1 MLKEEVPLSAKAQV
15 LVVEDERELS
25 ADIVELIKPICEPTV
40 AFDGEQGEFLASQ
53 DVFDAI
59 ILDLMLPGESGLD
72 LLMHIRHQNISTPV
86 LILTA
91 KDTIADKLRG
101 FNDGADDY
109 VTKPFHREELLA
121 RMKALLKRS
130 GHLNSS
136 DVIQLGDLVINTS
149 KHLATY
155 AGHPLTLKGREFDL
169 LAYLAGNPGTIITKE
184 QIFNRLWGFDSETS
198 LSVVEVYMSNLRKE
212 LKNAGSALS
221 IRTIRNAGYIV
232 EAPDEQ

>member
-1 MLKEEVPLSAKAQV
+1 MRTTAKV
-15 LVVEDERELS
+15 LVVEDEKELS
-25 ADIVELIKPICEPTV
+25 ADIVELISPICETET

-72 LLMHIRHQNISTPV
+72 LLLHIRNKGIKTPV

-121 RMKALLKRS
+121 RMKALLKRT

-136 DVIQLGDLVINTS
+136 DVITLGQLSINTS
-149 KHLATY
+149 KHLATFNG
-155 AGHPLTLKGREFDL
+155 ARFKIEVQHPLRH
-169 LAYLAGNPGTIITKE
+169 
-184 QIFNRLWGFDSETS
+184 
-198 LSVVEVYMSNLRKE
+198 
-212 LKNAGSALS
+212 
-221 IRTIRNAGYIV
+221 
-232 EAPDEQ
+232 

>member
-1 MLKEEVPLSAKAQV
+1 MAKV
-15 LVVEDERELS
+15 LVVEDEREL
-25 ADIVELIKPICEPTV
+25 ATDIVNLIKPICEPTT
-40 AFDGEQGEFLASQ
+40 ASDGEQGEFLASQ

-72 LLMHIRHQNISTPV
+72 LLLHIRNKDISTPV

-121 RMKALLKRS
+121 RMKALLKRT

-136 DVIQLGDLVINTS
+136 DVIALGQLAINTS

-155 AGHPLTLKGREFDL
+155 RDQPLTLKGREFDL
-169 LAYLAGNPGTIITKE
+169 LAYLAANPGTIITKE

-212 LKNAGSALS
+212 LKRAGSDLS

-232 EAPDEQ
+232 EAADAQ

>member
-1 MLKEEVPLSAKAQV
+1 MSTTAQV

-25 ADIVELIKPICEPTV
+25 ADIVELIKPICEATV
-40 AFDGEQGEFLASQ
+40 AYDGEQGEFLAGQ
-53 DVFDAI
+53 GVFDAI

-72 LLMHIRHQNISTPV
+72 LLLHIRDQGVSTPV

-121 RMKALLKRS
+121 RLKALLKRT
-130 GHLNSS
+130 GHLNNS
-136 DVIQLGDLVINTS
+136 DVIQVGRLAVNTS
-149 KHLATY
+149 KHLATFD
-155 AGHPLTLKGREFDL
+155 GTPLTLKGREFDL
-169 LAYLAGNPGTIITKE
+169 LAYLAANPGTIITKE

-212 LKNAGSALS
+212 LKRAGSDLS
-221 IRTIRNAGYIV
+221 VRTIRNAGYIV

>member
-1 MLKEEVPLSAKAQV
+1 MRTTAKV
-15 LVVEDERELS
+15 LVVEDEMALS
-25 ADIVELIKPICEPTV
+25 ADIVELIEPICETTT

-53 DVFDAI
+53 GVFDAI

-72 LLMHIRHQNISTPV
+72 LLLHIRNQGVKTPV

-121 RMKALLKRS
+121 RMKALLKRT

-136 DVIQLGDLVINTS
+136 DTIALGQLEINTS
-149 KHLATY
+149 KHLATFNG
-155 AGHPLTLKGREFDL
+155 APLTLKGREFDL
-169 LAYLAGNPGTIITKE
+169 LAYLVGNPGTIITKE

-212 LKNAGSALS
+212 LKHAGSDLS
-221 IRTIRNAGYIV
+221 LRTIRNAGYIV

>member
-1 MLKEEVPLSAKAQV
+1 MSTTAKV

-25 ADIVELIKPICEPTV
+25 ADIVELIKPICETTT

-53 DVFDAI
+53 GVFDAI

-72 LLMHIRHQNISTPV
+72 LLLHIRNKDIKTPV

-121 RMKALLKRS
+121 RMKALLKRT
-130 GHLNSS
+130 GHLNST
-136 DVIQLGDLVINTS
+136 DVIGLGQLEINTS
-149 KHLATY
+149 KHLATFK
-155 AGHPLTLKGREFDL
+155 GEPLTLKGREFDL
-169 LAYLAGNPGTIITKE
+169 LAYLVANPGTIITKE

-212 LKNAGSALS
+212 LKNAGSDLS
-221 IRTIRNAGYIV
+221 LRTIRNAGYIV

>member
-1 MLKEEVPLSAKAQV
+1 M
-15 LVVEDERELS
+15 
-25 ADIVELIKPICEPTV
+25 ELIKPICEPTT
-40 AFDGEQGEFLASQ
+40 AYDGEQGEFLASQ

-72 LLMHIRHQNISTPV
+72 LLLHIRNKNISTPV

-121 RMKALLKRS
+121 RMKALLKRT
-130 GHLNSS
+130 GHLNGS
-136 DVIQLGDLVINTS
+136 DEITLGQLSINTS

-155 AGHPLTLKGREFDL
+155 GATDLTLKGREFDL
-169 LAYLAGNPGTIITKE
+169 LAYLAANPGTIITKE

-212 LKNAGSALS
+212 LKRAGSDLT

-232 EAPDEQ
+232 EAPDNEQ

>member
-1 MLKEEVPLSAKAQV
+1 MSTTAKV

-25 ADIVELIKPICEPTV
+25 ADIVALIRPICETTT

-53 DVFDAI
+53 GVFDAI
-59 ILDLMLPGESGLD
+59 ILDLMLPGQSGLD
-72 LLMHIRHQNISTPV
+72 LLLHIRNKAIKTPV

-121 RMKALLKRS
+121 RMKALLKRT

-136 DVIQLGDLVINTS
+136 DVITLGQLEINTG
-149 KHLATY
+149 KHLATFD
-155 AGHPLTLKGREFDL
+155 GEPLTLKGREFNL
-169 LAYLAGNPGTIITKE
+169 LAYLVANPGTIITKE

-212 LKNAGSALS
+212 LKRAGSDLS
-221 IRTIRNAGYIV
+221 LRTIRNAGYIV
-232 EAPDEQ
+232 EAPNE

>member
-1 MLKEEVPLSAKAQV
+1 MSTTAQV

-25 ADIVELIKPICEPTV
+25 ADIVELIKPVCEPTV
-40 AFDGEQGEFLASQ
+40 AYDGEQGEFLAGQ

-72 LLMHIRHQNISTPV
+72 LLLHIRNQGVSTPV

-121 RMKALLKRS
+121 RLKALLKRT
-130 GHLNSS
+130 GHLNNS
-136 DVIQLGDLVINTS
+136 DVIQVGQLAVNTS
-149 KHLATY
+149 KHLATFNG
-155 AGHPLTLKGREFDL
+155 APLTLKGREFDL
-169 LAYLAGNPGTIITKE
+169 LAYLAANPGTIITKE

-212 LKNAGSALS
+212 LKRAGSDLS
-221 IRTIRNAGYIV
+221 VRTIRNAGYIV